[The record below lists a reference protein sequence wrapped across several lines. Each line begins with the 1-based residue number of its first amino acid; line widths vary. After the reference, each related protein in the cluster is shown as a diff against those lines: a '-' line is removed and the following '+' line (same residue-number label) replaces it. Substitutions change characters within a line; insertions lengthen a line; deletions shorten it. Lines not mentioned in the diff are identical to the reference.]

1 MTAQSNLLVIL
12 VIAAI
17 AVLVVTAWA
26 VLRLLKAMERLSGRL
41 DQCLREIELTA
52 EDLRKTNGVLRE
64 ILIHAEKGV
73 ANVEH
78 VTEGARKLRR
88 TLDAASGVLE
98 FAVVPVLGTMAG
110 VLAGSKAA
118 LSLVANRIF
127 RKEGRHGG

>member
-1 MTAQSNLLVIL
+1 MITQSSLLTVL

-17 AVLVVTAWA
+17 AAFVMTAWA
-26 VLRLLKAMERLSGRL
+26 VWRLLKAIDRLSGRL
-41 DQCLREIELTA
+41 DQSLREVEKTA

-64 ILIHAEKGV
+64 ILVHAEKGV
-73 ANVEH
+73 ANVEY
-78 VTEGARKLRR
+78 VTEGARKMRR

-98 FAVVPVLGTMAG
+98 FAVVPVLGNMAG

>member
-1 MTAQSNLLVIL
+1 MITQSNLLMVL
-12 VIAAI
+12 TIAAI
-17 AVLVVTAWA
+17 AVVVVTAWA
-26 VLRLLKAMERLSGRL
+26 IWRLQKTIERLSSRL
-41 DQCLREIELTA
+41 DLSLREVEKTA

-64 ILIHAEKGV
+64 ILVHAEKGA

-98 FAVVPVLGTMAG
+98 FAVVPVLGNMAG
-110 VLAGSKAA
+110 VMAGSKAA

-127 RKEGRHGG
+127 RKEGRHGK

>member
-1 MTAQSNLLVIL
+1 MITQSNLLMVLTLAAIIL
-12 VIAAI
+12 VGATSWAI
-17 AVLVVTAWA
+17 WK
-26 VLRLLKAMERLSGRL
+26 LLKTIERLSDRL
-41 DQCLREIELTA
+41 DRSLREVEKTA

-64 ILIHAEKGV
+64 ILVHAERGA

-88 TLDAASGVLE
+88 TLDAASGVLD
-98 FAVVPVLGTMAG
+98 FAVVPVLGNMAG

-127 RKEGRHGG
+127 RKEGRHGE

>member
-1 MTAQSNLLVIL
+1 LTTQSNLLTVL

-26 VLRLLKAMERLSGRL
+26 IWRLLKAIERLSSRL
-41 DQCLREIELTA
+41 DRSLQEVEKTA

-88 TLDAASGVLE
+88 TLDAASGVLDY
-98 FAVVPVLGTMAG
+98 AVVPVLGNMAG

-118 LSLVANRIF
+118 ISLVANRIF

>member
-1 MTAQSNLLVIL
+1 MITQSNLLMVLTLATIIL
-12 VIAAI
+12 VGAMSWAI
-17 AVLVVTAWA
+17 WK
-26 VLRLLKAMERLSGRL
+26 LLKTIERLSDRL
-41 DQCLREIELTA
+41 DRSLREVEKTA

-64 ILIHAEKGV
+64 ILVHAERGA

-88 TLDAASGVLE
+88 TLDAASGVLD
-98 FAVVPVLGTMAG
+98 FAVVPVLGNMAG

-127 RKEGRHGG
+127 RKEGRHGE

>member
-1 MTAQSNLLVIL
+1 MTTQSNLLTVL

-26 VLRLLKAMERLSGRL
+26 IWRLLKAIERLSSRL
-41 DQCLREIELTA
+41 DRSLQEVEKTA

-88 TLDAASGVLE
+88 TLDAASGVLD
-98 FAVVPVLGTMAG
+98 FAVVPVLGNMAG

-118 LSLVANRIF
+118 ISLVANRIF

>member
-1 MTAQSNLLVIL
+1 MTTQSNLLTVL

-26 VLRLLKAMERLSGRL
+26 IWRLLKAIERLSSRL
-41 DQCLREIELTA
+41 DRSLQEVEKTA

-64 ILIHAEKGV
+64 ILVHAEKGV

-88 TLDAASGVLE
+88 TLDAASGVLDY
-98 FAVVPVLGTMAG
+98 AVVPVLGNMAG

-118 LSLVANRIF
+118 ISLVANRIF